1 MTINDVAKR
10 TGLSPRQIR
19 EYEKLGLLTHI
30 QRTDSG
36 YRVFREQHLQQL
48 TFIKHA
54 RDVGFSLAH
63 IEALLALQADSKRS
77 NAQVKALTR
86 SHIDDLTQK
95 IERLQSMK
103 ATLQAWHDSCLGDG
117 SPDCRILDGLMTGNA
132 CEAAQ
137 GHSSN

>member
-19 EYEKLGLLTHI
+19 EYEKLGLLTNI
-30 QRTDSG
+30 GRTDSG
-36 YRVFREQHLQQL
+36 YRVFNEQHLQQL
-48 TFIKHA
+48 KFIKHA

-77 NAQVKALTR
+77 NRQVKALTR

-95 IERLQSMK
+95 IERLQAMK
-103 ATLQAWHDSCLGDG
+103 ATLQAWHDSCVGDG
-117 SPDCRILDGLMTGNA
+117 SPDCRILEGLMTGDTCHA
-132 CEAAQ
+132 TE
-137 GHSSN
+137 GR